1 MTEDETVS
9 TFLSYHLNLH
19 DFFNTCGIQ
28 NVRYLCSIFYILY
41 KRVTMHLLP
50 IVFFKLNI
58 KLGLEENHFHE
69 QYEVNDIFLGGNRAM
84 FKKMLNS
91 FKGLIIFLHQ
101 LFIYT
106 IYVWQVILLFQK
118 VFPNKNY
125 LSDTP
130 YLYVNSM

>member
-28 NVRYLCSIFYILY
+28 NVRSLCSIFYILY
-41 KRVTMHLLP
+41 KGMCVIP
-50 IVFFKLNI
+50 ILYFKLYI

-69 QYEVNDIFLGGNRAM
+69 QYEVNDIFLCGNRAM

-91 FKGLIIFLHQ
+91 LWINNILAISFLYHPC
-101 LFIYT
+101 LAGYFT
-106 IYVWQVILLFQK
+106 FQK

-125 LSDTP
+125 LSGTP